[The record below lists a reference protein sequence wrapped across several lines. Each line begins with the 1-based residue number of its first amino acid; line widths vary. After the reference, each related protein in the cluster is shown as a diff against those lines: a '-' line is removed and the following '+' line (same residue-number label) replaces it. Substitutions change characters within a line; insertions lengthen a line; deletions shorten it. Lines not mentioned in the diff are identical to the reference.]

1 MKIVKVL
8 LGALIML
15 LVTASTVH
23 KFYVSTTKIEYV
35 EQQQSVQIISKLFI
49 DDLEEV
55 LRKRYDES
63 IVLNANNES
72 EEDFV
77 KRYLLQ
83 KVQITINGIP
93 ATLEYIGKEY
103 EVDVIKVY
111 FEINDI
117 MEFNTI
123 EIENMVLFDL
133 FDEQQNIIHLKT
145 ADSRRS
151 LILNKENP
159 KGVLNFD

>member
-1 MKIVKVL
+1 MKIFRVL
-8 LGALIML
+8 LIALVFSI
-15 LVTASTVH
+15 VTASTAH

-35 EQQQSVQIISKLFI
+35 EQQQSVQIISKIFI

-63 IVLNANNES
+63 IVLDSKDES
-72 EEDFV
+72 EQDFV

-83 KVQITINGIP
+83 KLQITINGIP

-103 EVDVIKVY
+103 EIDVIKVY

-117 MEFNTI
+117 IELNTI

-133 FDEQQNIIHLKT
+133 FEEQQNIIHLKT
-145 ADSRRS
+145 GESRRS
-151 LILNKENP
+151 LVLNKENP
-159 KGVLNFD
+159 KGMLNFD

>member
-1 MKIVKVL
+1 MKIFRVL
-8 LGALIML
+8 LVALIFSI
-15 LVTASTVH
+15 VTAATAH

-35 EQQQSVQIISKLFI
+35 EQQSSVQIISKIFI

-55 LRKRYDES
+55 LRKRYDET
-63 IVLNANNES
+63 IVLDSKDES
-72 EEDFV
+72 EQDFV

-83 KVQITINGIP
+83 KLQITINGIP

-103 EVDVIKVY
+103 EIDVIKVY

-117 MEFNTI
+117 VELSTI

-145 ADSRRS
+145 GESRRS
-151 LILNKENP
+151 LVLNKENP

>member
-1 MKIVKVL
+1 MKIFRVL
-8 LGALIML
+8 LIALVFSI
-15 LVTASTVH
+15 VTASTAH

-35 EQQQSVQIISKLFI
+35 EQQQSVQIISKIFI

-63 IVLNANNES
+63 IVLDSKDES
-72 EEDFV
+72 EQDFV

-83 KVQITINGIP
+83 KLQITINGIP

-103 EVDVIKVY
+103 EIDLIKVY

-117 MEFNTI
+117 IELNTI
-123 EIENMVLFDL
+123 EIENIVLFDL
-133 FDEQQNIIHLKT
+133 FEEQQNIIHLKT
-145 ADSRRS
+145 GESRRS
-151 LILNKENP
+151 LVLNKENP
-159 KGVLNFD
+159 KGMLNFD

>member
-1 MKIVKVL
+1 MKIFRVL
-8 LGALIML
+8 LIALVFSI
-15 LVTASTVH
+15 VTASTAH

-35 EQQQSVQIISKLFI
+35 EQQQSVQIISKIFI

-63 IVLNANNES
+63 IVLDSKDES
-72 EEDFV
+72 EQDFV
-77 KRYLLQ
+77 KRYLLE
-83 KVQITINGIP
+83 KLQITINGIP

-103 EVDVIKVY
+103 EIDVIKVY

-117 MEFNTI
+117 VELSTI

-145 ADSRRS
+145 GESRRS
-151 LILNKENP
+151 LVLNKENP

>member
-1 MKIVKVL
+1 MKIFRVL
-8 LGALIML
+8 LIALVFSI
-15 LVTASTVH
+15 VTASTAH

-35 EQQQSVQIISKLFI
+35 EQQQSVQIISKIFI

-63 IVLNANNES
+63 IVLDSKDES
-72 EEDFV
+72 EQDFV

-83 KVQITINGIP
+83 KLQITINGIP

-103 EVDVIKVY
+103 EIDVIKVY

-117 MEFNTI
+117 IELNTI
-123 EIENMVLFDL
+123 EIENIVLFDL
-133 FDEQQNIIHLKT
+133 FEEQQNIIHLKT
-145 ADSRRS
+145 GESRRS
-151 LILNKENP
+151 LVLNKENP
-159 KGVLNFD
+159 KGMLNFD

>member
-1 MKIVKVL
+1 MKIFRVL
-8 LGALIML
+8 LIALVFSI
-15 LVTASTVH
+15 VTASTAH

-35 EQQQSVQIISKLFI
+35 EQQQSVQIISKIFI

-63 IVLNANNES
+63 IVLDSKDES
-72 EEDFV
+72 EQDFV

-83 KVQITINGIP
+83 KLQITINGIP

-103 EVDVIKVY
+103 EIDLIKVY

-117 MEFNTI
+117 IELNTI

-133 FDEQQNIIHLKT
+133 FEEQQNIIHLKT
-145 ADSRRS
+145 GESRRS
-151 LILNKENP
+151 LVLNKENP
-159 KGVLNFD
+159 KGMLNFD

>member
-1 MKIVKVL
+1 MKIFRVL
-8 LGALIML
+8 LIALVFSI
-15 LVTASTVH
+15 VTASTAH

-35 EQQQSVQIISKLFI
+35 EQQQSVQIISKIFI

-63 IVLNANNES
+63 IVLDSKDES
-72 EEDFV
+72 EQDFV

-83 KVQITINGIP
+83 KLQITINGIP

-103 EVDVIKVY
+103 EIDVIKVY

-117 MEFNTI
+117 IELNTI
-123 EIENMVLFDL
+123 EIENIVLLDL
-133 FDEQQNIIHLKT
+133 FEEQQNIIHLKT
-145 ADSRRS
+145 GESRRS
-151 LILNKENP
+151 LVLNKENP
-159 KGVLNFD
+159 KGMLNFD

>member
-1 MKIVKVL
+1 MKIFRVL
-8 LGALIML
+8 LIALVFSI
-15 LVTASTVH
+15 VTASTAH

-35 EQQQSVQIISKLFI
+35 EQQQSVQIISKIFI

-63 IVLNANNES
+63 IVLDSKDES
-72 EEDFV
+72 EQDFV

-83 KVQITINGIP
+83 KLQITINGIP

-103 EVDVIKVY
+103 EIDVIKVY

-117 MEFNTI
+117 IELNTI
-123 EIENMVLFDL
+123 EIENIVLLDL
-133 FDEQQNIIHLKT
+133 FGEQQNIIHLKT
-145 ADSRRS
+145 GESRRS
-151 LILNKENP
+151 LVLNKENP
-159 KGVLNFD
+159 KGMLNFD

>member
-1 MKIVKVL
+1 MKIFRVL
-8 LGALIML
+8 LIALVFSI
-15 LVTASTVH
+15 VTASTAH

-35 EQQQSVQIISKLFI
+35 EQQQSVQIISKIFI

-63 IVLNANNES
+63 IVLDSKDES
-72 EEDFV
+72 EQDFV

-83 KVQITINGIP
+83 KLQITINGIP

-103 EVDVIKVY
+103 EIDVIKVY

-117 MEFNTI
+117 IELNTI
-123 EIENMVLFDL
+123 EIENIVLLDL
-133 FDEQQNIIHLKT
+133 FEEQQNIIHLKT
-145 ADSRRS
+145 GESRRS
-151 LILNKENP
+151 LVLNKENS
-159 KGVLNFD
+159 KGMLNFD